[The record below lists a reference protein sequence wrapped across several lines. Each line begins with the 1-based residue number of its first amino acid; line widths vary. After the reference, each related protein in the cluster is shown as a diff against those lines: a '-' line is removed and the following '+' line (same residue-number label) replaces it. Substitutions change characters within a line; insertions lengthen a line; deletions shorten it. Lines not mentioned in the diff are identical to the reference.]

1 MSQTGHQPK
10 QAQVSVADEA
20 KQRHFAEQQKRLQ
33 EFSSRSSAGRKM
45 DADTLIASIIG
56 KTDNQQ
62 SRAGVKSNYSSL
74 QESVANSSAPT
85 PVVVPVSGISCII
98 ES

>member
-1 MSQTGHQPK
+1 MSQAGHQPK
-10 QAQVSVADEA
+10 HTQISAADEA

-56 KTDNQQ
+56 KADNQQ
-62 SRAGVKSNYSSL
+62 SRSSVKSNFSL
-74 QESVANSSAPT
+74 QESASNSAAPSTVTVAP
-85 PVVVPVSGISCII
+85 PGISFVQ
-98 ES
+98 